1 MSGRHDSC
9 WNRSVTVFVGV
20 GSNIEPE
27 KNVPNA
33 LRMLREWTTVEQVST
48 FYRTAPL
55 SGGHQAMFVNGVLGI
70 RTQLPPI
77 ELKFGVLRRIEENLG
92 RIRTAEANACREIDL
107 DLLLYGDL
115 VMDDECL
122 KIPDPDIRDR
132 PFVAIPLCELAP
144 DLVLPDTKEHL
155 RLLPIM
161 NAAANLEA
169 LEEFT
174 SSLKRVFRD
183 ESS

>member
-1 MSGRHDSC
+1 MSGQAA
-9 WNRSVTVFVGV
+9 TAFVGV
-20 GSNIEPE
+20 GSNIEPAV
-27 KNVPNA
+27 NVPSA
-33 LRMLREWTTVEQVST
+33 LQMLRKRTKVEQVST

-55 SGGHQAMFVNGVLGI
+55 SGRHQAMFVNGVLEI

-92 RIRTAEANACREIDL
+92 RIRTADANACREIDL

-115 VMDDECL
+115 VIDDECL

-144 DLVLPDTKEHL
+144 GLVLPDTGEYL

-161 NAAANLEA
+161 NSPSPLEA
-169 LEEFT
+169 LDEFT
-174 SSLKRVFRD
+174 ASLKRSLRD
-183 ESS
+183 E

>member
-1 MSGRHDSC
+1 M
-9 WNRSVTVFVGV
+9 
-20 GSNIEPE
+20 
-27 KNVPNA
+27 
-33 LRMLREWTTVEQVST
+33 
-48 FYRTAPL
+48 
-55 SGGHQAMFVNGVLGI
+55 
-70 RTQLPPI
+70 
-77 ELKFGVLRRIEENLG
+77 G
-92 RIRTAEANACREIDL
+92 RIRTAKANACREIDL